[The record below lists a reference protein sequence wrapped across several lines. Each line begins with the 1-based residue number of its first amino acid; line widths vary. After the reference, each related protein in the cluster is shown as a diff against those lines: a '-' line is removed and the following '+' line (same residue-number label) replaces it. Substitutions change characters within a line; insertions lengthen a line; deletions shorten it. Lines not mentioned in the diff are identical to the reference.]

1 MRLFRA
7 SVVAAVAAAAFARP
21 LSAQT
26 GTFPFQ
32 DAWYWGAY
40 GGQLSF
46 PTSVA
51 RTIAPTIG
59 GDWMIT
65 RPNMALRVFAEQSY
79 FDAVSTVV
87 DSSLGAARNVNI
99 TDMRRIGVNAIIF
112 TPPWKNLRPY
122 VGLGYAFNFIRSAA
136 PVGQSFPPTSTMT
149 SAQVKQM
156 VLSTID
162 HERTAG
168 KLFGQLGMLVTWR
181 RWAPFVE
188 YTVMPS
194 QGAGKWLV
202 NGDGF
207 TSAWSLG
214 VRYNVGSSIEKK
226 W

>member
-7 SVVAAVAAAAFARP
+7 SVIAAVAAAGFARP

-32 DAWYWGAY
+32 DAWYWGVY

-46 PTSVA
+46 PTSQA

-65 RPNMALRVFAEQSY
+65 RTNMALRVFAEQSY
-79 FDAVSTVV
+79 FDATSTIT
-87 DSSLGAARNVNI
+87 DYPTGAPRIVNF
-99 TDMRRIGVNAIIF
+99 TDMRRIGVNALIF
-112 TPPWKNLRPY
+112 TPPLNNLRPY
-122 VGLGYAFNFIRSAA
+122 VGLGYSFNFVREASPVGTYFASSAA
-136 PVGQSFPPTSTMT
+136 KDSVDARVTR
-149 SAQVKQM
+149 A
-156 VLSTID
+156 
-162 HERTAG
+162 RTAG
-168 KLFGQLGMLVTWR
+168 KLFGQLGMLVTWH

-194 QGAGKWLV
+194 QGAKDWLV

-207 TSAWSLG
+207 TSAWSFG